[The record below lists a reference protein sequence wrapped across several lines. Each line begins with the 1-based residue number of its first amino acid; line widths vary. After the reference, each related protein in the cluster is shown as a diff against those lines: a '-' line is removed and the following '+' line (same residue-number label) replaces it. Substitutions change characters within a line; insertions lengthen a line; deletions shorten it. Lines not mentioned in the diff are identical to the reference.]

1 MIFKGNSI
9 MQIEDSLIEI
19 PIGTMLNEI
28 GNPTEDFRRTIE
40 KLRITRTIDERQ
52 YKLAKRTLP
61 YFVCSRFHPLIRRKE
76 NFVSIEYFVLDID
89 HLFRSDMDILQLK
102 DQMRKDSRILSYFVS
117 PSGDGIKVV
126 FRLSMKCLDS
136 GMFAAFYKLF
146 AKEFGLKYN
155 CMDAIDLK
163 TFDVTRACF
172 MSVDEDLHIN
182 LNANAVELDK
192 YVNVND
198 GDVIID
204 ELKEVEKLF
213 ESYKQSEVEKEEL
226 NEDVIQLIKERLN
239 PKLAIIK
246 EAKAYYVPA
255 ELDVMI
261 PFLEQELLKFEM
273 QLQEVSSIQYGKK
286 MKISAGKYW
295 AEINLFFGKRGYSI
309 VKTTKSGSHSE
320 LGDLAVKVLQ
330 TIILS

>member
-1 MIFKGNSI
+1 

-19 PIGTMLNEI
+19 TVSELLNEI
-28 GNPTEDFRRTIE
+28 GNPTADFRRTIE
-40 KLRITRTIDERQ
+40 KLRITKTIDEGQ
-52 YKLAKRTLP
+52 YKLAKRSLP

-89 HLFRSDMDILQLK
+89 NLFRSDIDIMFMK
-102 DQMRKDSRILSYFVS
+102 EQMRMDNRIMSFFVS
-117 PSGDGIKVV
+117 PSGDGIKVI
-126 FRLSMKCLDS
+126 FKLSKKCLDS

-155 CMDAIDLK
+155 CMDVLDLK

-172 MSVDEDLHIN
+172 ISVDEEVYIN
-182 LNANAVELDK
+182 LNAMSIAMEE

-198 GDVIID
+198 VDAVID

-213 ESYKQSEVEKEEL
+213 ESYKQNEIEKEEP
-226 NEDVIQLIKERLN
+226 NDDVIQLIKERLN
-239 PKLAIIK
+239 PKMAIIR
-246 EAKAYYVPA
+246 EAKSYYVPA
-255 ELDVMI
+255 ELEVMI
-261 PFLEQELLKFEM
+261 PFLELELVKFEM

-286 MKISAGKYW
+286 LKISAGKYW
-295 AEINLFFGKRGYSI
+295 AEINLFFGKKGYSI

-330 TIILS
+330 TIIFP